1 MALTKVDTSM
11 VESSG
16 AFGRRNIL
24 INGDYSIY
32 QRASSAT
39 SVGASAAYP
48 TADRWAINPSTE
60 GRLTMTAGTADA
72 PAESNVTTSLKLAC
86 TTADTSVG
94 AAQFCLLQQR
104 IEGQNLQHVKK
115 GTSGAKQLTASFWVK
130 GNGSATYILE
140 LYDNDNARQVSKSF
154 SVTSSWSKVEL
165 TFPAH
170 TTGAFDNDANLS
182 LFFQIW
188 LLGGSNFTS
197 GTLSETWTSV
207 TQANRAVGVSNFF
220 SSTSNEF
227 YITAVQLE
235 VGDTATEFEILSL
248 AEKLALCQR
257 YFMSTAYPNN
267 FLATHGSG
275 GNEMAAYNTDGYWL
289 YQGLCNYADGQAHD
303 MYMLPVTMRATPTP
317 TPYAPNSL
325 VSGYTGG
332 STKLAAYASASAS
345 WKAADINQFSWASTP
360 SCCAYRVD
368 YNNSSEDNTG
378 GMWIG
383 GFEFD
388 AEL

>member
-1 MALTKVDTSM
+1 MTTKIPAELIST
-11 VESSG
+11 
-16 AFGRRNIL
+16 ATPLGRRNIL

-32 QRASSAT
+32 QRAQQT
-39 SVGASAAYP
+39 TGVGASAAYP
-48 TADRWAINPSTE
+48 TADRWVINPSTE

-94 AAQFCLLQQR
+94 GDQFCLLDQR

-130 GNGSATYILE
+130 GNASATYVAE

-165 TFPAH
+165 TFPAD
-170 TTGAFDNDANLS
+170 TTGAFGNDNGSS

-188 LLGGSNFTS
+188 LLGGSIFTS

-207 TQANRAVGVSNFF
+207 TNANRAVGISNFF

-235 VGDTATEFEILSL
+235 VSDVATEFEYITKQEASMLCYRYYYRMEDQSSPMYGTTYNGNSADRGFVFWSTPVPMNHTPSTTQTVAGGSLSSTYHSVERLSFYLSL
-248 AEKLALCQR
+248 
-257 YFMSTAYPNN
+257 TN
-267 FLATHGSG
+267 G
-275 GNEMAAYNTDGYWL
+275 D
-289 YQGLCNYADGQAHD
+289 
-303 MYMLPVTMRATPTP
+303 
-317 TPYAPNSL
+317 
-325 VSGYTGG
+325 
-332 STKLAAYASASAS
+332 ASAGS
-345 WKAADINQFSWASTP
+345 
-360 SCCAYRVD
+360 VD
-368 YNNSSEDNTG
+368 Y
-378 GMWIG
+378 
-383 GFEFD
+383 FD
-388 AEL
+388 AEAEL

>member
-16 AFGRRNIL
+16 AFGRRNII

-32 QRASSAT
+32 QRTQQAT
-39 SVGASAAYP
+39 GVGASATYP
-48 TADRWAINPSTE
+48 TADRWVLNPSTE

-72 PAESNVTTSLKLAC
+72 PPESNVTTSLKLDC

-94 AAQFCLLQQR
+94 AAQFCVLDQR
-104 IEGQNLQHVKK
+104 IEGLNLQHIKK
-115 GTSGAKQLTASFWVK
+115 GTSGARQLTASFWVK
-130 GNGSATYILE
+130 GNASATYVVE

-165 TFPAH
+165 TFPAD

-207 TQANRAVGVSNFF
+207 TQANRAVGISNFF
-220 SSTSNEF
+220 SSTSNEL

-235 VGDTATEFEILSL
+235 VGDVATEFEYQSYG
-248 AEKLALCQR
+248 EKYMLCQR
-257 YFMSTAYPNN
+257 YYHKADISGSLPFWLHPLTNSNTNYRRQNYN
-267 FLATHGSG
+267 FPTR
-275 GNEMAAYNTDGYWL
+275 
-289 YQGLCNYADGQAHD
+289 
-303 MYMLPVTMRATPTP
+303 MRATPSMTV
-317 TPYAPNSL
+317 TC
-325 VSGYTGG
+325 SGTGTETTSG
-332 STKLAAYASASAS
+332 VELTTSTKVGLINDMTADSGQHYATCEALVA
-345 WKAADINQFSWASTP
+345 
-360 SCCAYRVD
+360 
-368 YNNSSEDNTG
+368 
-378 GMWIG
+378 
-383 GFEFD
+383 D
-388 AEL
+388 AEM

>member
-16 AFGRRNIL
+16 AFGRRNII

-39 SVGASAAYP
+39 GVGASAAYP
-48 TADRWAINPSTE
+48 TADRWVINPSTE

-94 AAQFCLLQQR
+94 AGQYCLLDQR
-104 IEGQNLQHVKK
+104 IEGHNLQHVKK

-130 GNGSATYILE
+130 GNANATYVVE
-140 LYDNDNARQVSKSF
+140 LYDGDNARQVSKSF

-165 TFPAH
+165 TFPAD
-170 TTGAFDNDANLS
+170 TTGAFGNDNGVS

-188 LLGGSNFTS
+188 LLGGSNYTS

-207 TQANRAVGVSNFF
+207 TAANRAVGISNFF

-235 VGDTATEFEILSL
+235 VGDVATEFEVLSYG
-248 AEKLALCQR
+248 EKLTLCER
-257 YFMSTAYPNN
+257 YYHKAD
-267 FLATHGSG
+267 LA
-275 GNEMAAYNTDGYWL
+275 GNKPFWL
-289 YQGLCNYADGQAHD
+289 HPLTTGDAIYRRNY
-303 MYMLPVTMRATPTP
+303 YKFPTEMRAAPTV
-317 TPYAPNSL
+317 TVTNTA
-325 VSGYTGG
+325 SGYTASTSGTELITKSKTGVICDGAG
-332 STKLAAYASASAS
+332 STGYAQCDALAA
-345 WKAADINQFSWASTP
+345 
-360 SCCAYRVD
+360 
-368 YNNSSEDNTG
+368 
-378 GMWIG
+378 
-383 GFEFD
+383 D